1 MMEREDWKLAYLEES
16 FEELTCLSGKP
27 ESGVFLVKKKSDG
40 KIYVKK
46 YMDPGSAAA
55 CGRLGGL
62 VNRNIAGICDAAWND
77 EKGVVIEEF
86 INGNTL
92 AEQMEK
98 DGLFEEE
105 RACNII
111 RDICSGLFAIHN
123 MGMVHR
129 DIKPENIMISNDG
142 VVKIIDFGIT
152 RLVKEGGTQD
162 TVILGTAGY
171 AAPEQFG
178 FMQTDARADI
188 YAVGALLNKLLT
200 GNLPAQGL
208 YSADPLCSV
217 IKRCIEIDARNRFQ
231 TIQELKRAIET
242 ETARP
247 DQRRERASV
256 WQKAPGKDER
266 EGRIGHIIRE
276 IPGFRTRESRKNAAA
291 AAGYAFLLI
300 GGWGMVR
307 QNSSSAGA
315 FLLELIAVS
324 LYLWAATLIAFN
336 VADWDRRLYP
346 VRLLPKKAALV
357 VRIIVWAI
365 LFSLGVGLE
374 DYVKYSLMGMESLH

>member
-1 MMEREDWKLAYLEES
+1 MMVREDWKLAYLEES

-27 ESGVFLVKKKSDG
+27 ETGVFLVKKKSDG

-46 YMDPGSAAA
+46 YMDPRSAAA
-55 CGRLGGL
+55 CGRLRGL
-62 VNRNIAGICDAAWND
+62 VNRNIAEIRDAAWNH
-77 EKGVVIEEF
+77 EKGMVIEEF

-142 VVKIIDFGIT
+142 VVKIIDFGII

-208 YSADPLCSV
+208 YSADPLCS
-217 IKRCIEIDARNRFQ
+217 IIRRCIEIDARNRFQ
-231 TIQELKRAIET
+231 TIQELKRTIET
-242 ETARP
+242 EAGRTGPRWKGAP
-247 DQRRERASV
+247 V
-256 WQKAPGKDER
+256 WQKAPRKNER
-266 EGRIGHIIRE
+266 QGRIGRIIRG

-307 QNSSSAGA
+307 PTRSPPGT
-315 FLLELIAVS
+315 FFLELIAVS

-346 VRLLPKKAALV
+346 VLLLPKKAALV
-357 VRIIVWAI
+357 VRIIVWVI

-374 DYVKYSLMGMESLH
+374 DHVKYNLMGMESLH